1 MSTQSVS
8 NPFSNWSLNKVEL
21 KNRIIKTATFEG
33 LAPAGMPGEKLAKFH
48 ERFAEGGSGIVT
60 VAYGAVNNDARTFDD
75 QMCMLDDDV
84 INQLK
89 NVTAGIHKHGAAAS
103 IQLAHCGM
111 QTKYSK
117 LSSKYFS
124 KGASYGINAYGLF
137 AGIPFVKPLT
147 ESEIEQ
153 IVADYATSAQRA
165 VEAGFDIVELHMGH
179 GYLFS
184 QFLCPAV
191 NRRKDKFGGSIE
203 NRARFPLMAVRAVR
217 EAIGPDVPI
226 IVKLNV
232 KDGFEGGLT
241 LEDSIQVAK
250 MVEADGAASM
260 LVLTGG
266 FSSKNPMYL
275 FRGKSPIKPLI
286 KMQKSFINKLI
297 YTLAARNFPD
307 MPFKEMYF
315 LENAKKI
322 RAEVSMP
329 IALVGGIKS
338 LESFEKTM
346 EEGFDAIVLGRALIN
361 QPDLPNLYKNKDTAV
376 SNCISCNRCVAHI
389 DADDGVVCPLL
400 TEELELTA

>member
-1 MSTQSVS
+1 MSSS
-8 NPFSNWSLNKVEL
+8 KSADPFSPWTLNKLGL

-33 LAPAGMPGEKLAKFH
+33 LAPDGAPGEKLAAFH
-48 ERFAEGGSGIVT
+48 ERFAEGGSGVVT

-75 QMCMLDDDV
+75 QMCMQDDHV
-84 INQLK
+84 IKALK
-89 NVTAGIHKHGAAAS
+89 NVTERIHNHGASAS

-124 KGASYGINAYGLF
+124 KGASYGINTYGLF
-137 AGIPFVKPLT
+137 AGIPFIKPLT
-147 ESEIEQ
+147 EAEIIQ
-153 IVADYATSAQRA
+153 IADDYASSAVRA
-165 VEAGFDIVELHMGH
+165 VEAGFDIIELHMGH

-203 NRARFPLMAVRAVR
+203 NRARFPLMAVRKVR
-217 EAIGPDVPI
+217 EAIGPDIPI
-226 IVKLNV
+226 FVKLNV
-232 KDGFEGGLT
+232 RDGFEGGLSVEES
-241 LEDSIQVAK
+241 LEVAK
-250 MVEADGAASM
+250 MVEADGAASL

-322 RAEVSMP
+322 RAEIKMP

-338 LESFEKTM
+338 LSSFYKTI

-361 QPDLPNLYKNKDTAV
+361 QPDLPKLYTNKEAEV

-400 TEELELTA
+400 TDETQAVA